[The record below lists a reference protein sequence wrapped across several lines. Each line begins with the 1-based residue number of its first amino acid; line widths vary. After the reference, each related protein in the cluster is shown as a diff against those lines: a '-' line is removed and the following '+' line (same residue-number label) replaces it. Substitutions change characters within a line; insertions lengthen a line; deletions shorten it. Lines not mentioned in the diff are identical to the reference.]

1 MPRKPINK
9 KRNPTETDS
18 NRVRQILDNLVGNE
32 DPDSLMLDI
41 IEVLD
46 EGPKNPQVGRYYTF
60 IYIPK
65 TPNIQFDQNPLIA
78 VTDVFNWGFKGIN
91 FHWNETR
98 QYTWDEIP
106 GGIYEVRSEELD
118 DMRSIPYA
126 HIRLNI

>member
-1 MPRKPINK
+1 MPRKPIK
-9 KRNPTETDS
+9 KRKNPTETDT

-32 DPDSLMLDI
+32 NPDELMLDI
-41 IEVLD
+41 IDTLD
-46 EGPKNPQVGRYYTF
+46 EGSKIPKVGKFYTF

-65 TPNIQFDQNPLIA
+65 TPNIQFDQNPLVA

-91 FHWNETR
+91 FHWNDIR

-118 DMRSIPYA
+118 DMKSIPYA